1 MVLLSQIEEL
11 WKEYE
16 KIGGIFNEEAIE
28 RRIEEIEREAARE
41 DFWSDRRRAEELMK
55 ELSLLKDRLS
65 KLRDIGDRIAYLKE
79 IHELADEEPDLAE
92 EVTKEYDLLKQELED
107 FQLQL
112 LFNNEEDYQ
121 NAILEIHPG
130 AGGTESQDWAEMLL
144 KMYLRWA
151 ERRGYRVSVLDYQR
165 GETAGIKSATLLIQG
180 PYAYG
185 YLKGEKGVHRLVR
198 ISPFDANR
206 RRHTSFAAV
215 GVLPEMKDVEVEIKP
230 EDLKIET
237 FRSSGAGGQHVN
249 KTESAVRITHVPT
262 GIVVVMRSER
272 SQHQN
277 RENAMRVLKARLY
290 DYYRR
295 RQEEKLKELAGPK
308 SSIEWG
314 HQIRSYVLYPYK
326 LVKDHRTGY
335 QTSNAEAVL
344 DGELDEFIK
353 SYLFWKSEN

>member
-1 MVLLSQIEEL
+1 MQ
-11 WKEYE
+11 
-16 KIGGIFNEEAIE
+16 
-28 RRIEEIEREAARE
+28 
-41 DFWSDRRRAEELMK
+41 
-55 ELSLLKDRLS
+55 ELSVLKERL
-65 KLRDIGDRIAYLKE
+65 KTFREIGERLDYLKE
-79 IHELADEEPDLAE
+79 VYELAE
-92 EVTKEYDLLKQELED
+92 EDPEVAEEVSREYEDLKRAIED
-107 FQLQL
+107 FQIKL
-112 LFNNEEDYQ
+112 LFQNEEDYQ

-130 AGGTESQDWAEMLL
+130 AGGTESQDWAEMLMR
-144 KMYLRWA
+144 MYVRWA
-151 ERRGYRVSVLDYQR
+151 ERRGYKVSVLDYQR
-165 GETAGIKSATLLIQG
+165 GEEAGIKSATLMIQG

-198 ISPFDANR
+198 ISPFDASN

-230 EDLKIET
+230 DELKIET

-249 KTESAVRITHVPT
+249 KTESAVRITHIPT
-262 GIVVVMRSER
+262 GITVVMRSER

-290 DYYRR
+290 EYYRKK
-295 RQEEKLKELAGPK
+295 QEEKLQELAGPK

-335 QTSNAEAVL
+335 ETSNAEAVL
-344 DGELDEFIK
+344 DGELDDFIK
-353 SYLFWKSEN
+353 AYLFHKGEGKG

>member
-1 MVLLSQIEEL
+1 LAVEDPEMAAEVD
-11 WKEYE
+11 
-16 KIGGIFNEEAIE
+16 
-28 RRIEEIEREAARE
+28 REWRE
-41 DFWSDRRRAEELMK
+41 VK
-55 ELSLLKDRLS
+55 RL
-65 KLRDIGDRIAYLKE
+65 
-79 IHELADEEPDLAE
+79 
-92 EVTKEYDLLKQELED
+92 LED
-107 FQLQL
+107 LRIKL
-112 LFNNEEDYQ
+112 LFERKEDYQ

-130 AGGTESQDWAEMLL
+130 AGGTESQDWAEMLMR
-144 KMYLRWA
+144 MYVKWA
-151 ERRGYRVSVLDYQR
+151 ERNGYKVSVLDYQR

-198 ISPFDANR
+198 ISPFDANN

-215 GVLPEMKDVEVEIKP
+215 GVLPEMEDVEVEIKP

-249 KTESAVRITHVPT
+249 KTESAVRITHIPT

-295 RQEEKLKELAGPK
+295 QQEEKLKELAGPK

-335 QTSNAEAVL
+335 ETSNAEAVL
-344 DGELDEFIK
+344 EGEIDEFIK
-353 SYLFWKSEN
+353 AYLFHRKGASVK

>member
-1 MVLLSQIEEL
+1 MQ
-11 WKEYE
+11 
-16 KIGGIFNEEAIE
+16 
-28 RRIEEIEREAARE
+28 
-41 DFWSDRRRAEELMK
+41 
-55 ELSLLKDRLS
+55 ELSVLKERL
-65 KLRDIGDRIAYLKE
+65 KTFREIGERLDYLKE
-79 IHELADEEPDLAE
+79 VYELAE
-92 EVTKEYDLLKQELED
+92 EDPEVAEEVSREYEDLKRAIED
-107 FQLQL
+107 FQIKL
-112 LFNNEEDYQ
+112 LFQNEEDYQ

-130 AGGTESQDWAEMLL
+130 AGGTESQDWAEMLMR
-144 KMYLRWA
+144 MYVRWA

-165 GETAGIKSATLLIQG
+165 GEEAGIKSATLMIQG

-198 ISPFDANR
+198 ISPFDASN

-230 EDLKIET
+230 DELKIET

-249 KTESAVRITHVPT
+249 KTESAVRITHIPT
-262 GIVVVMRSER
+262 GITVVMRSER

-290 DYYRR
+290 EYYRKK
-295 RQEEKLKELAGPK
+295 QEEKLQELAGPK

-335 QTSNAEAVL
+335 ETSNAEAVL
-344 DGELDEFIK
+344 DGELDDFIK
-353 SYLFWKSEN
+353 AYLFHKGEGKG

>member
-1 MVLLSQIEEL
+1 MQ
-11 WKEYE
+11 
-16 KIGGIFNEEAIE
+16 
-28 RRIEEIEREAARE
+28 
-41 DFWSDRRRAEELMK
+41 
-55 ELSLLKDRLS
+55 ELSVLKERL
-65 KLRDIGDRIAYLKE
+65 KTFREIGERLDYLKE
-79 IHELADEEPDLAE
+79 VYELAE
-92 EVTKEYDLLKQELED
+92 EDPEVAEEVSREYDDLKKAIED
-107 FQLQL
+107 FQIKL
-112 LFNNEEDYQ
+112 LFQNEEDYQ

-130 AGGTESQDWAEMLL
+130 AGGTESQDWAEMLMR
-144 KMYLRWA
+144 MYVRWA
-151 ERRGYRVSVLDYQR
+151 ERRGYKVNILDYQR
-165 GETAGIKSATLLIQG
+165 GEEAGIKSATLLIQG

-198 ISPFDANR
+198 ISPFDASN

-230 EDLKIET
+230 DELKIET

-249 KTESAVRITHVPT
+249 KTESAVRITHIPT
-262 GIVVVMRSER
+262 GITVVMRSER

-290 DYYRR
+290 EYYRKK
-295 RQEEKLKELAGPK
+295 QEEKLQELAGPK

-335 QTSNAEAVL
+335 ETSNAEAVL

-353 SYLFWKSEN
+353 AYLFHKGEGKG

>member
-1 MVLLSQIEEL
+1 M
-11 WKEYE
+11 
-16 KIGGIFNEEAIE
+16 E
-28 RRIEEIEREAARE
+28 RRIGEIEEETLKA
-41 DFWSDRRRAEELMK
+41 DFWERKERARRLMQELT
-55 ELSLLKDRLS
+55 LLREKLQT
-65 KLRDIGDRIAYLKE
+65 LRDIGERLGYLREIYDLASGDPEMARELEQEYRSLKKE
-79 IHELADEEPDLAE
+79 IS
-92 EVTKEYDLLKQELED
+92 D
-107 FQLQL
+107 FQVRL
-112 LFNNEEDYQ
+112 LFTEEEDLQ

-144 KMYLRWA
+144 RMYVRWA
-151 ERRGYRVSVLDYQR
+151 ERRGYKVSVLDYQK
-165 GETAGIKSATLLIQG
+165 GEQAGIKSATLLVQG

-215 GVLPEMKDVEVEIKP
+215 GVLPEMKDVEVEIRP
-230 EDLKIET
+230 EDLKVET

-249 KTESAVRITHVPT
+249 RTESAVRITHIPT

-290 DYYRR
+290 EYYRR
-295 RQEEKLKELAGPK
+295 QQEEKLKELAGPK

-314 HQIRSYVLYPYK
+314 HQIRSYVLYPYR

-335 QTSNAEAVL
+335 ETSDTEAVF
-344 DGELDEFIK
+344 DGEIDGFIK
-353 SYLFWKSEN
+353 AYLFHIKGGEKRRT

>member
-1 MVLLSQIEEL
+1 MQ
-11 WKEYE
+11 
-16 KIGGIFNEEAIE
+16 
-28 RRIEEIEREAARE
+28 
-41 DFWSDRRRAEELMK
+41 
-55 ELSLLKDRLS
+55 ELSLLKERL
-65 KLRDIGDRIAYLKE
+65 KTFREIGERLDYLREVYE
-79 IHELADEEPDLAE
+79 LAE
-92 EVTKEYDLLKQELED
+92 EDPEMAEEVRREYEDIRRLLEE
-107 FQLQL
+107 FQLKL
-112 LFNNEEDYQ
+112 LFRREEDYQ

-144 KMYLRWA
+144 RMYVRWA
-151 ERRGYRVSVLDYQR
+151 ERRGYKVSVLDYQK
-165 GETAGIKSATLLIQG
+165 GEEAGIKSATLLIQG

-198 ISPFDANR
+198 ISPFDAQG

-249 KTESAVRITHVPT
+249 KTESAVRITHIPT

-290 DYYRR
+290 EYYRR
-295 RQEEKLKELAGPK
+295 KQEEKLKELAGPK

-314 HQIRSYVLYPYK
+314 HQIRSYVLYPYR

-335 QTSNAEAVL
+335 ETSNAEAVL
-344 DGELDEFIK
+344 DGYIDEFIK
-353 SYLFWKSEN
+353 AYLFQTGKDG

>member
-1 MVLLSQIEEL
+1 
-11 WKEYE
+11 
-16 KIGGIFNEEAIE
+16 
-28 RRIEEIEREAARE
+28 
-41 DFWSDRRRAEELMK
+41 MK